1 MMSRMEYTLALDG
14 DHIHVRIER
23 SISELFADFSSGDHA
38 FHQGLHG
45 QQQDHFVSYQCN
57 SERQTEQEVTVK
69 LQVRC
74 WKQDVRFRG

>member
-1 MMSRMEYTLALDG
+1 MYVSMGST
-14 DHIHVRIER
+14 
-23 SISELFADFSSGDHA
+23 SELFTDFYSGDHA

-45 QQQDHFVSYQCN
+45 QQQDHLVSYQRN

-69 LQVRC
+69 LQVGC